1 MECNY
6 HSIQTMGTLDGPGIR
21 YVLFLQGCCFRCLYC
36 HNPDTWLKNDKTISL
51 EDILKDII
59 RYKEFYLSS
68 GGGVTV
74 SGGEPLLQIPFLIE
88 LFKKLRKYWIHTAV
102 DTCGFVDITDE
113 VQELIQYTDLF
124 LLDIKHLD
132 SDVHRRLTMCDNAKV
147 LKFLDFLNENGKAI
161 WIRQVL
167 VPELTMDAD
176 YIDSLIKFLKN
187 YDIERVELLPYH
199 DMGKEK
205 YKNLG
210 LEYRLNSRIP
220 SKEEVDEI
228 KERFRANGFDTV

>member
-1 MECNY
+1 M
-6 HSIQTMGTLDGPGIR
+6 
-21 YVLFLQGCCFRCLYC
+21 
-36 HNPDTWLKNDKTISL
+36 
-51 EDILKDII
+51 
-59 RYKEFYLSS
+59 
-68 GGGVTV
+68 

-88 LFKKLRKYWIHTAV
+88 LFKELRKYWIHTAV
-102 DTCGFVDITDE
+102 DTCGFVDITDD
-113 VQELIQYTDLF
+113 VQELIKYTDLF

-132 SDVHRRLTMCDNAKV
+132 PDIHKRLTMCDNTKV

-167 VPELTMDAD
+167 VPELTMDD
-176 YIDSLIKFLKN
+176 KYIDSLIKFLKN

-205 YKNLG
+205 YKKLG

-228 KERFRANGFDTV
+228 KERFREKGFNAV